1 MGHCEWFF
9 GQYDQALRTLSRA
22 AEVLEACKNA
32 EEAGYAYMLM
42 VWNNLCLSNYDQV
55 FFFKELALRMLE
67 QQFHLRWYV
76 WVFGPCALAYTHKG
90 QWDSALKE
98 AHRAL
103 SVSEEHADDSMIS
116 FANWTTS
123 MVYTNKGDSKRAIEH
138 GELAVRKA
146 PTLMDKVLS
155 QIFLG
160 WALCR
165 GGELRR
171 GLEILTM
178 VTPILRGSGFE
189 MPAITSELVLCEAYW
204 LAGEYEKSK
213 VALEELDQRTQRN
226 GMRFWRGS
234 GQRLLGE
241 VALKTDPSNAAVHFE
256 NSIAILREVQAE
268 NELALAYAGYGRMHR
283 QQGDIRQAREY
294 LTQALEIFERLG
306 TLIEPEKVRREL
318 TELPDKG

>member
-1 MGHCEWFF
+1 
-9 GQYDQALRTLSRA
+9 
-22 AEVLEACKNA
+22 
-32 EEAGYAYMLM
+32 
-42 VWNNLCLSNYDQV
+42 
-55 FFFKELALRMLE
+55 
-67 QQFHLRWYV
+67 
-76 WVFGPCALAYTHKG
+76 
-90 QWDSALKE
+90 
-98 AHRAL
+98 
-103 SVSEEHADDSMIS
+103 
-116 FANWTTS
+116 
-123 MVYTNKGDSKRAIEH
+123 
-138 GELAVRKA
+138 
-146 PTLMDKVLS
+146 LS

-189 MPAITSELVLCEAYW
+189 MPAFTSELALCEAYW